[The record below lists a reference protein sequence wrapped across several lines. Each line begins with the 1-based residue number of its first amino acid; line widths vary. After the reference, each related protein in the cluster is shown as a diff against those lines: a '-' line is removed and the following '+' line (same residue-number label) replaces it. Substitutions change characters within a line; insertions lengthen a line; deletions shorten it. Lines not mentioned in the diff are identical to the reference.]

1 MSVIHDKKVKLF
13 ALSSNLPLA
22 EKIAESAQI
31 PLSKAEVFKF
41 ADGEITVNI
50 EESVRGHD
58 VFIIQS
64 TSAPANEHIMELLI
78 MADAIKR
85 ASAKSLTVIMPYYG
99 YSRQDRKSKSRQ
111 PITAKLIADLIEVSG
126 IDRMIS
132 IDLHAAQIQGFFNIP
147 IDNFPASSLLA
158 ETFINTYDTSNVVVV
173 SPDHGGVTRARM
185 VANVLGA
192 PLAIIDKR
200 RPKPN
205 VAEIQ
210 NIIGDV
216 KGMKA
221 IMIDDMIDTAR
232 TLCAGAQ
239 ALIDAGATEVY
250 AMATHP
256 VFSGNSIELIEKSVL
271 KEVLVTDTIQVDL
284 SKSTKIKQISIGKL
298 LGRSIVHIAGDLP
311 ISQLFDRLAHR
322 VRSEND

>member
-1 MSVIHDKKVKLF
+1 MSVLHDKKVKIF
-13 ALSSNLPLA
+13 ALSSNIPLA

-41 ADGEITVNI
+41 SDGEITVNI

-64 TSAPANEHIMELLI
+64 TSAPANEHVMELLI

-126 IDRMIS
+126 INRVIC

-210 NIIGDV
+210 HIIGDV
-216 KGMKA
+216 RGMKA
-221 IMIDDMIDTAR
+221 ILIDDMIDTAR

-256 VFSGNSIELIEKSVL
+256 VFSGNAIELIEDSVIT
-271 KEVLVTDTIQVDL
+271 EVLVTDTIQVDL

-298 LGRSIVHIAGDLP
+298 LGRSIVHIAEDLP
-311 ISQLFDRLAHR
+311 ISQLFDRLAHK
-322 VRSEND
+322 VKPAHD

>member
-158 ETFINTYDTSNVVVV
+158 ETFINAYDTSNVVVV

-256 VFSGNSIELIEKSVL
+256 VFSGNSIELIENSVL

-298 LGRSIVHIAGDLP
+298 LGRSIVHIAEDLP

-322 VRSEND
+322 VRPEND

>member
-13 ALSSNLPLA
+13 TLSSNIPLA

-58 VFIIQS
+58 VFIVQS

-126 IDRMIS
+126 IDRVIC

-158 ETFINTYDTSNVVVV
+158 ETFINNYDTSNVVVV

-210 NIIGDV
+210 HIIGDV

-239 ALIDAGATEVY
+239 ALKDAGATEVY
-250 AMATHP
+250 ALATHP
-256 VFSGNSIELIEKSVL
+256 VLSGNAIDIIEQSAL
-271 KEVLVTDTIQVDL
+271 KEVLVTDTIKVDL
-284 SKSTKIKQISIGKL
+284 SNSTKIKQISIGKL
-298 LGRSIVHIAGDLP
+298 LGRSIVHIAEDLP

-322 VRSEND
+322 VRNEHD

>member
-126 IDRMIS
+126 IDRIIS

-256 VFSGNSIELIEKSVL
+256 VFSGNSIELIENSVL

-298 LGRSIVHIAGDLP
+298 LGRSIVHIAEDLP

-322 VRSEND
+322 VRPEND

>member
-22 EKIAESAQI
+22 EKIAESAKI
-31 PLSKAEVFKF
+31 PLSSAEVFKF

-50 EESVRGHD
+50 NESVRGHD

-64 TSAPANEHIMELLI
+64 TSAPANEHVMELLI

-126 IDRMIS
+126 IDRVIS

-185 VANVLGA
+185 VANVLGS

-256 VFSGNSIELIEKSVL
+256 VFSGDAIHLIENSVL

-284 SKSTKIKQISIGKL
+284 SHSTKIKQISIGKL
-298 LGRSIVHIAGDLP
+298 LGRSIVHIAEDLP

-322 VRSEND
+322 VRSDND

>member
-1 MSVIHDKKVKLF
+1 MSVIRDKKVKLF

-22 EKIAESAQI
+22 EKIAEAAQI

-192 PLAIIDKR
+192 TLAIIDKR

-210 NIIGDV
+210 HIIGDV

-239 ALIDAGATEVY
+239 ALIDAGASEVY

-256 VFSGNSIELIEKSVL
+256 VFSGNSIELIENSVL

-298 LGRSIVHIAGDLP
+298 LGRSIVHIAEDLP

-322 VRSEND
+322 VRPEND

>member
-13 ALSSNLPLA
+13 ALSSNVPLA

-41 ADGEITVNI
+41 SDGEITVNI

-58 VFIIQS
+58 VFIVQS
-64 TSAPANEHIMELLI
+64 TSAPANEHVMELLI

-126 IDRMIS
+126 IDRVIS

-147 IDNFPASSLLA
+147 IDNFPAGSLLA
-158 ETFINTYDTSNVVVV
+158 ETFINTYDTNNVVVV

-210 NIIGDV
+210 HIIGDV

-239 ALIDAGATEVY
+239 ALIDAGASEVY

-256 VFSGNSIELIEKSVL
+256 VLSGNAIELIETSAL

-298 LGRSIVHIAGDLP
+298 LGRSIVHIAEDLP

-322 VRSEND
+322 VRTDND

>member
-13 ALSSNLPLA
+13 TLSANIPLA

-58 VFIIQS
+58 VFIVQS

-126 IDRMIS
+126 IDRVIC

-158 ETFINTYDTSNVVVV
+158 ETFINNYDTSNVVVV

-210 NIIGDV
+210 HIIGDV

-239 ALIDAGATEVY
+239 ALKDAGATEVY
-250 AMATHP
+250 ALATHP
-256 VFSGNSIELIEKSVL
+256 VLSGNAIDIIEQSAL

-284 SKSTKIKQISIGKL
+284 SNSTKIKQISIGKL
-298 LGRSIVHIAGDLP
+298 LGRSIVHIAEDLP

-322 VRSEND
+322 VRNEHD

>member
-22 EKIAESAQI
+22 EKIAEAAQI

-126 IDRMIS
+126 IDRIIS

-210 NIIGDV
+210 HIIGDV

-239 ALIDAGATEVY
+239 ALIDAGASEVY

-256 VFSGNSIELIEKSVL
+256 VFSGNSIELIENSVL

-298 LGRSIVHIAGDLP
+298 LGRSIVHIAEDLP

-322 VRSEND
+322 VRPEND

>member
-64 TSAPANEHIMELLI
+64 TSAPANEHVMELLI

-126 IDRMIS
+126 IDRVIS

-147 IDNFPASSLLA
+147 IDNFPASFLLA

-256 VFSGNSIELIEKSVL
+256 VFSGNAIELIENSVL

-298 LGRSIVHIAGDLP
+298 LGRSIVHIAEDLP

-322 VRSEND
+322 VRPEND

>member
-22 EKIAESAQI
+22 EKIAEAAQI

-126 IDRMIS
+126 IDRIIS

-210 NIIGDV
+210 HIIGDV

-239 ALIDAGATEVY
+239 ALIDAGASEVY

-256 VFSGNSIELIEKSVL
+256 VFSGNSIELIENSVL

-284 SKSTKIKQISIGKL
+284 AKSTKIKQISIGKL
-298 LGRSIVHIAGDLP
+298 LGRSIVHIAEDLP

-322 VRSEND
+322 VRPEND

>member
-1 MSVIHDKKVKLF
+1 MSQLNGKNVKIF

-22 EKIAESAQI
+22 EKIAEAAKI
-31 PLSKAEVFKF
+31 PLSKVEVFNF

-58 VFIIQS
+58 VFVIQS
-64 TSAPANEHIMELLI
+64 TSAPANEHLMELLI

-85 ASAKSLTVIMPYYG
+85 ASAKSLTAVVPYYG

-111 PITAKLIADLIEVSG
+111 PITAKLVADLMEKSG
-126 IDRMIS
+126 IDRVIS

-147 IDNFPASSLLA
+147 IDNFPAGSFLA
-158 ETFINTYDTSNVVVV
+158 EYFIQEHDSDNLVVV
-173 SPDHGGVTRARM
+173 SPDHGGVTRARWL
-185 VANVLGA
+185 ASALEA

-200 RPKPN
+200 RPTPN
-205 VAEIQ
+205 QAEIQ
-210 NIIGDV
+210 HIIGDV
-216 KGMKA
+216 NGKTA

-239 ALIDAGATEVY
+239 ALIDAGAKEVY

-256 VFSGNSIELIEKSVL
+256 VLSDGAIERIENSVL
-271 KEVLVTDTIQVDL
+271 KEVIVTDTIHKDL
-284 SKSTKIKQISIGKL
+284 SHSTKIKQISIGKI
-298 LGRSIVHIAGDLP
+298 LGQSIVHITGDLP
-311 ISQLFDRLAHR
+311 ISQLFDRITIR
-322 VRSEND
+322 GKK

>member
-1 MSVIHDKKVKLF
+1 MSVIRDKKVKLF

-22 EKIAESAQI
+22 EKIAEAAQI

-210 NIIGDV
+210 HIIGDV

-239 ALIDAGATEVY
+239 ALIDAGASEVY

-256 VFSGNSIELIEKSVL
+256 VFSGNSIELIENSVL

-298 LGRSIVHIAGDLP
+298 LGRSIVHIAEDLP

-322 VRSEND
+322 VRPEND

>member
-1 MSVIHDKKVKLF
+1 MSVIHDKKVKIF

-22 EKIAESAQI
+22 LKIAESAQI
-31 PLSKAEVFKF
+31 PLSKAEVYKF
-41 ADGEITVNI
+41 SDGEITVNI

-64 TSAPANEHIMELLI
+64 TSAPANEHVMELLI

-126 IDRMIS
+126 IDRVIC

-158 ETFINTYDTSNVVVV
+158 ETFIDNYDTSNVVVV
-173 SPDHGGVTRARM
+173 SPDHGGVTRART

-210 NIIGDV
+210 HIIGDV
-216 KGMKA
+216 QGMKA
-221 IMIDDMIDTAR
+221 IMIDDMIDTAQ

-256 VFSGNSIELIEKSVL
+256 VFSGNAIELIENSVIT
-271 KEVLVTDTIQVDL
+271 EVLITDTIQVDL
-284 SKSTKIKQISIGKL
+284 SKSTKIKQISIGKV
-298 LGRSIVHIAGDLP
+298 LGRSIIHIAEDLP
-311 ISQLFDRLAHR
+311 ISQLFDRLAHK
-322 VRSEND
+322 VKPSHE

>member
-22 EKIAESAQI
+22 EKIAEAAQI

-126 IDRMIS
+126 IDRIIS

-210 NIIGDV
+210 HIIGDV

-239 ALIDAGATEVY
+239 ALIDAGASEVY

-256 VFSGNSIELIEKSVL
+256 VFSGNSIELIENSIL

-298 LGRSIVHIAGDLP
+298 LGRSIVHIAEDLP

-322 VRSEND
+322 VRPEND

>member
-22 EKIAESAQI
+22 EKIAEAAQI

-158 ETFINTYDTSNVVVV
+158 ETFINAYDTSNVVVV

-239 ALIDAGATEVY
+239 ALIDAGASEVY

-256 VFSGNSIELIEKSVL
+256 VFSGNSIELIENSVL

-298 LGRSIVHIAGDLP
+298 LGRSIVHIAEDRP

-322 VRSEND
+322 VRPEND